1 MINIYRT
8 FIFRSFPV
16 KHGNISFP
24 VKHGNLSFPELNHI
38 SLINMSWYFR
48 RINRI
53 FPDKPKLLTTLHGKN
68 ECGRLNL
75 GGWMGK
81 VRLAAC

>member
-1 MINIYRT
+1 MIFSDKLGDKYLQNLYL
-8 FIFRSFPV
+8 FRSFPV

-53 FPDKPKLLTTLHGKN
+53 FPD
-68 ECGRLNL
+68 NL
-75 GGWMGK
+75 SFLRHYMGK
-81 VRLAAC
+81 MNVED